1 MATAQRK
8 QMATQSEETRLK
20 ALHSYYVLDTNP
32 EREFDRITEL
42 AAIVCG
48 TPIALVS
55 LVDENRQWFKSSV
68 GLEVRETP
76 RDVAFCQHTIQG
88 KAMYEVTDAWKNP
101 LFRNNPLVTGHP
113 NIRYYS
119 GYPLIDGEGNAL
131 GSLCVIDTVPR
142 KLNLEQKRALTLLA
156 ENVTELIVLRQKKAD
171 FDLFEKFVSVS
182 HDIIALAGLDGY
194 FKKVN
199 PAFFKLLGYD
209 HECLKSNRYLDFI
222 HPDDVN
228 SSHDEMQRLAAGG
241 QTLNFVN
248 RMRCADGR
256 YLFVEWAIAPD
267 KDTGDLFCI
276 GRDITREREKEQQTL
291 EIERQFSEKLM
302 DAKRQAEKANGAK
315 STFIANMSHEIR
327 TPLNG
332 IIGFTDLLLKTKT
345 NETQAQYLSIV
356 NQSATTLLGV
366 INDILDFSKIE
377 AGKLE
382 LDIDKC
388 DLFELVDQAVDIVAF
403 QAQKKG
409 LELLIN
415 ISPELHRY
423 VWADSV
429 RLKQILVNLLS
440 NAVKFTEVGEVELSV
455 HESAGAESDSV
466 SLRFEVRDTGIGI
479 KEEKRSSIFDAFAQ
493 EDVSTSKRYGGTGL
507 GLTISNN
514 LLKLMH
520 SQLQLQSTVG
530 VGTTFYFD
538 VELRAEH
545 AETPPWKP
553 LPEIRRVLI
562 VDDNT
567 RSRII
572 IREMLSLANVICDE
586 VASGFEVVK
595 SLAAGNRYDVVLI
608 DCNMPYL
615 NGLETAS
622 RIRASADDN
631 MNSQKIVLLHGT
643 TEHEN
648 ITAAARELGI
658 EYSVLKPVKLST
670 LYDALSGLRAEQNVD
685 NSAPVTTG
693 NRRKLKV
700 LIADDNKVNTLLAR
714 TIVKKI
720 APYTE
725 IVTVE
730 NGLDAITEFD
740 RFLPDIIFMDIQM
753 PGMNG
758 YEASG
763 VIRRKPFGITVPI
776 IALTAGNVAGEKE
789 KCIEAGMDDFIAK
802 PFVEETMA
810 HALEKWKNGNA
821 LTEKDEKLLFDVE
834 WLRRHIYGNEP
845 DEPAVQEFLGLAV
858 EELTTM
864 AYMIRSGMYLNR
876 KLDYWRQ
883 LGHKIAGSAAS
894 VGLKKLAKVGS
905 ALDSLS
911 NEGGLTPM
919 LEDLLKEIE
928 ISINVLQKHIV

>member
-1 MATAQRK
+1 MV
-8 QMATQSEETRLK
+8 TQNEESRLK
-20 ALHSYYVLDTNP
+20 ALRSYDVLDTPP
-32 EREFDRITEL
+32 ERAFDRITEL

-55 LVDENRQWFKSSV
+55 LIDENRQWFKSSV
-68 GLEVRETP
+68 GLKLQETH
-76 RDVAFCQHTIQG
+76 RDISFCQHTIQG
-88 KAMYEVTDAWKNP
+88 NTIYEVTDAWKNS
-101 LFRNNPLVTGHP
+101 LFRNNPLVTGEPH
-113 NIRYYS
+113 IRFYS
-119 GYPLIDGEGNAL
+119 GYPIIDADGNAL

-156 ENVTELIVLRQKKAD
+156 DDVTELIILRQKKED
-171 FDLFEKFVSVS
+171 NDLFQKFINAS
-182 HDIIALAGLDGY
+182 HDILALAGLDGY

-199 PAFFKLLGYD
+199 PAFARLLGYD
-209 HECLKSNRYLDFI
+209 DEYLKTIRYLDFI
-222 HPDDVN
+222 HPDDMN
-228 SSHDEMQRLAAGG
+228 ASLDEMHKLANGG
-241 QTLNFVN
+241 QTVNFVN
-248 RMRCADGR
+248 RLRCADGR
-256 YLFVEWAIAPD
+256 YLFIEWAVAPD
-267 KDTGDLFCI
+267 NETGHLFCI
-276 GRDITREREKEQQTL
+276 GRDITREREKEQKTL
-291 EIERQFSEKLM
+291 EVERQLSEKLRE
-302 DAKRQAEKANGAK
+302 AKRQAEKANNAK

-345 NETQAQYLSIV
+345 NDTQTQYLSIV

-388 DLFELVDQAVDIVAF
+388 DLFELVEQSADLVAF

-440 NAVKFTEVGEVELSV
+440 NAVKFTEAGEVELSV
-455 HESAGAESDSV
+455 HESAGTDSDSI

-520 SQLQLQSTVG
+520 SQLQLHSTVG
-530 VGTTFYFD
+530 EGTTFFFD

-545 AETPPWKP
+545 AETPLWRP

-562 VDDNT
+562 AEDNA
-567 RSRII
+567 RSRTI
-572 IREMLSLANVICDE
+572 IRELLSLANVVCDE
-586 VASGFEVVK
+586 VSSGFEVVK
-595 SLAAGNRYDVVLI
+595 SLAAGNKYDVVLL

-615 NGLETAS
+615 NGLETVS

-631 MNSQKIVLLHGT
+631 MSTQKIVLMHGT
-643 TEHEN
+643 AEHEN
-648 ITAAARELGI
+648 IIAAARELGI
-658 EYSVLKPVKLST
+658 EQSILKPVKIYT
-670 LYDALSGLRAEQNVD
+670 LYDALSGLRAQRTAYD
-685 NSAPVTTG
+685 SAQVLASNG
-693 NRRKLKV
+693 RKIKV

-720 APYTE
+720 APDTE

-758 YEASG
+758 YEAAG

-776 IALTAGNVAGEKE
+776 IALTAGSVAGEKE
-789 KCIEAGMDDFIAK
+789 KCIEAGMDDFISK

-821 LTEKDEKLLFDVE
+821 LTEKDEKLLFDIE

-928 ISINVLQKHIV
+928 ISSSVLQKHIT